1 MQNKLHK
8 SKQIIFLTLFEI
20 LFLILFN
27 IINVYY
33 AKDINLVVFNF
44 RFILIMLGFNLLILT
59 INLKNKWIIYGLTI
73 MEMVFIFKLF
83 TMYFTKF
90 SNHSIIYLLLLFS
103 FTFILFGVSKLNIN
117 LHKNIK
123 QISEII
129 FYDFITGLPS
139 KNILLKTCPIKDF
152 KKNSKRSCLYHEKN
166 KIFNKNQDLAVLLV
180 DIDDFKLIN
189 DNLGSKSG
197 NILLKQVAERLKTLV
212 RENDTVI
219 RYSADEFLI
228 ILYNVNSENNIEKIA
243 LRIIEKIKKPFTVL
257 NKQVNVTCSI
267 GLTFLPQHDNC
278 LEILIENAGIALS
291 EAKSS
296 GKNKYIIFNY
306 FLKNTFNDR
315 FNKISGLKAAL
326 KNNDFVVHYQPKAY
340 TATNEI
346 YELEALIRWNHPS
359 LGLIYPN
366 DFIPLAEEIGIIK
379 EIDTLVIIKACEQ
392 IKHWVS
398 VCKSPYN
405 ITVNISPLFFMDH
418 DFINK
423 IDTIISEVGIDSS
436 YLGIEITETVA
447 INDTEKAIN
456 TINELKN
463 RSIKVYLD
471 DFGKGYSSLNY
482 LKHLP
487 IDYLKIDKSFIDG
500 INVNRIDEEIIS
512 NIIYI
517 CSLLGIKVISEGI
530 ETLEQL
536 DFIKAKSC
544 FGYQGYLLSK
554 PMLIED
560 LNI

>member
-1 MQNKLHK
+1 
-8 SKQIIFLTLFEI
+8 
-20 LFLILFN
+20 
-27 IINVYY
+27 
-33 AKDINLVVFNF
+33 
-44 RFILIMLGFNLLILT
+44 
-59 INLKNKWIIYGLTI
+59 
-73 MEMVFIFKLF
+73 
-83 TMYFTKF
+83 
-90 SNHSIIYLLLLFS
+90 
-103 FTFILFGVSKLNIN
+103 
-117 LHKNIK
+117 
-123 QISEII
+123 
-129 FYDFITGLPS
+129 
-139 KNILLKTCPIKDF
+139 
-152 KKNSKRSCLYHEKN
+152 
-166 KIFNKNQDLAVLLV
+166 
-180 DIDDFKLIN
+180 
-189 DNLGSKSG
+189 
-197 NILLKQVAERLKTLV
+197 
-212 RENDTVI
+212 
-219 RYSADEFLI
+219 
-228 ILYNVNSENNIEKIA
+228 
-243 LRIIEKIKKPFTVL
+243 
-257 NKQVNVTCSI
+257 
-267 GLTFLPQHDNC
+267 
-278 LEILIENAGIALS
+278 LS
-291 EAKSS
+291 EAKNS

-306 FLKNTFNDR
+306 LLKNTFNER
-315 FNKISGLKAAL
+315 FNKITGLKAAL

-366 DFIPLAEEIGIIK
+366 DFITLAEEIGIIK
-379 EIDTLVIIKACEQ
+379 EIDTLVLIKACEQ
-392 IKHWVS
+392 IKHWVN
-398 VCKSPYN
+398 VCKSPYS

-463 RSIKVYLD
+463 RKIKVYLD

-487 IDYLKIDKSFIDG
+487 IDYLNIDKSFIDG